1 MIEVFVLVVYNK
13 SLSDN
18 VPCFSRISINRE
30 LNQQRGRRLRKRQ
43 LQSVFTL
50 FLNSLRL
57 FHLPQFVKCW
67 RFFLEL
73 NFRGLYKS
81 SGQKRGG
88 RCSRSMS

>member
-1 MIEVFVLVVYNK
+1 MIEVFLLVVYNK

-30 LNQQRGRRLRKRQ
+30 LNQQRRRRLRKRQ
-43 LQSVFTL
+43 LQSVFAL

-57 FHLPQFVKCW
+57 FPRISRNSLAI
-67 RFFLEL
+67 FLEL

-81 SGQKRGG
+81 SGQKNGG
-88 RCSRSMS
+88 LCSRSMS